1 MVDAPLPAPPRSETL
16 REAIEGLYFAYRAFT
31 DRPDRIL
38 ERRGLGRAHHRIL
51 YFVGRNP
58 GISVSGLLSVLG
70 VTKQAINAP
79 LRQLIEMK
87 LIASVSAAADKRAKA
102 LRLTREGARLEAEL
116 TGSQMRLLEAAFDSA
131 APETDAHF
139 LEGLRRLAR
148 AGEDAL

>member
-1 MVDAPLPAPPRSETL
+1 MLDQPPQTAL

-58 GISVSGLLSVLG
+58 GLSVSGLLGVLG
-70 VTKQAINAP
+70 VSKQAINAP

-87 LIASVSAAADKRAKA
+87 LVASGSLAADKRTKS
-102 LRLTREGARLEAEL
+102 LRLTPEGEKLESEL
-116 TGSQMRLLEAAFDSA
+116 TGSQMRLLESALGGENAGLQAPLIEALQRIAASGSD
-131 APETDAHF
+131 
-139 LEGLRRLAR
+139 LA
-148 AGEDAL
+148 